1 MNNATVNKCVLGQIG
16 FQSEIITV
24 RSANKSRRVIVTF
37 DCFASHSSMSSELK
51 DELGLNMTSLGLID
65 VQHYGGHSQEEGF
78 QCTAKID
85 GVSKPVNFLVG
96 GCQQKLPTF
105 KYDVPEHWVRK

>member
-24 RSANKSRRVIVTF
+24 RSPNKAKRVIVTF

-51 DELGLNMTSLGLID
+51 DELGLSMTSLGLID
-65 VQHYGGHSQEEGF
+65 VQHYG
-78 QCTAKID
+78 AM
-85 GVSKPVNFLVG
+85 
-96 GCQQKLPTF
+96 QKLTF
-105 KYDVPEHWVRK
+105 CLWIPFFLEKD